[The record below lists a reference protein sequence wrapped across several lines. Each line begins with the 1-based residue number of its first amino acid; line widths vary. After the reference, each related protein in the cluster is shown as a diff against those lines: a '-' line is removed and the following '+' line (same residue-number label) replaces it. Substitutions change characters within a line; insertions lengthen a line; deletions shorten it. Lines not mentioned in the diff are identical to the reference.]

1 MNAPETVAILDHL
14 QTFNHSKILIIDI
27 TGAVLNNQNEFYRS
41 LNTHQGKGLSNNLLV
56 LTTLSDKFKRFL
68 NKTFTNEYK
77 RIYEE
82 SRLADLDLN
91 VANGANHSTANAS
104 TNGVGSAISWPIW
117 TQLSAGAAER
127 RLIKLITSDNQT
139 DLDESRV
146 AANRSDDATDPDQL
160 FHRIQK
166 FLNKSCGESCANVIS
181 SKLNCEKYFGMAKSF
196 NSTDEIEFMCEYLVN
211 MMAPNQTNGGR
222 QRWPS
227 WERKQ
232 RRRRRRRWTTQQA
245 VSPVADVVANAL
257 LNQNDEIVFGE
268 YFALFDFVASTLA
281 VDAGERTQNASNTY
295 DFILLDF
302 KLASNA
308 VNETMFVWRPFLILQ
323 QSQLNQQLFTTHPLL
338 PGYHHWLLDNSIRFW
353 NCGIIC
359 WIFAGVFCLLLICI
373 VMASITVGIAVR
385 YVIPKKNKVFFITAV
400 VMLHIN

>member
-1 MNAPETVAILDHL
+1 MNAPETMAILDHL
-14 QTFNHSKILIIDI
+14 QTLNRSKILIIDI

-68 NKTFTNEYK
+68 NQTFSNEYK

-82 SRLADLDLN
+82 SKLADLDPTA
-91 VANGANHSTANAS
+91 ANGANHSAANAS
-104 TNGVGSAISWPIW
+104 TNSPGSGISW
-117 TQLSAGAAER
+117 TELNAGAAER
-127 RLIKLITSDNQT
+127 LLIKLITSDNQT

-146 AANRSDDATDPDQL
+146 ATNRSDDATDPADQL

-181 SKLNCEKYFGMAKSF
+181 SKLNCEKYFGIAKSF
-196 NSTDEIEFMCEYLVN
+196 NSTDEMEFMCEYLVN
-211 MMAPNQTNGGR
+211 MMAPNQSIGGR
-222 QRWPS
+222 QRLLS
-227 WERKQ
+227 SQRKQ
-232 RRRRRRRWTTQQA
+232 RRRRRRRRWTTPA
-245 VSPVADVVANAL
+245 VADVVANVL

-268 YFALFDFVASTLA
+268 YFALFDFVATTLS
-281 VDAGERTQNASNTY
+281 VDAANGGDRTLNASNTY

-373 VMASITVGIAVR
+373 LMASITVGIAVR
-385 YVIPKKNKVFFITAV
+385 YVILIPKK
-400 VMLHIN
+400 